1 MGSSAKFAVKGKQTS
16 KKDLALQA
24 IAHGNAYVAQIAIGA
39 NDQHTVR
46 TLLEAEAYNGPSIVI
61 AYSHCIA
68 HGYDMAKGAEHQV
81 NAVKSGYWP
90 LFRYNP
96 RKGKGERFTLDSKE
110 PTLAVGEFMYKENR
124 FDVIRTSNP
133 ARAEDF
139 LHREESEVANHW
151 EKLLT
156 LKGL

>member
-1 MGSSAKFAVKGKQTS
+1 
-16 KKDLALQA
+16 
-24 IAHGNAYVAQIAIGA
+24 
-39 NDQHTVR
+39 
-46 TLLEAEAYNGPSIVI
+46 
-61 AYSHCIA
+61 
-68 HGYDMAKGAEHQV
+68 
-81 NAVKSGYWP
+81 
-90 LFRYNP
+90 
-96 RKGKGERFTLDSKE
+96 
-110 PTLAVGEFMYKENR
+110 MYKENR